1 MIFGDFGG
9 SPKRKRTSLKDW
21 RPLLHQ
27 AQGGKCMYCGVKLR
41 DSDGHVDHKKPHVTG
56 GQETPKNM
64 QLLCA
69 PCNTR
74 KGALTDAQF
83 RKRFAAV
90 LPKTL
95 PPTRAIPLAK
105 FEDVAKTVAKRKS
118 QTAKKRREQ
127 TQQNPFGFW

>member
-1 MIFGDFGG
+1 
-9 SPKRKRTSLKDW
+9 
-21 RPLLHQ
+21 
-27 AQGGKCMYCGVKLR
+27 
-41 DSDGHVDHKKPHVTG
+41 
-56 GQETPKNM
+56 M
-64 QLLCA
+64 QLLCG

-83 RKRFAAV
+83 RKRFAEV

-95 PPTRAIPLAK
+95 PPTKAIPLKK

-127 TQQNPFGFW
+127 DQQNPFGFW